1 MSKLEP
7 RKLVPELRFSEFRES
22 EGWNQKTVKDIFSIF
37 QGYAFSSTDSVAT
50 GVRWLKIAD
59 VDIQKMNHNS
69 PSFLP
74 KHYEGEYGRFLVK
87 KNDYVMALT
96 RPILGGKLKI
106 ARVDDVFNGALL
118 NQRVGKLVAEE
129 NSTFVYYLIQ
139 TSQLVSDIERSIAGS
154 EPPNLSSQQIK
165 DIKTYIPSDEREI
178 EKISECLSS
187 MDDLITANTQKLE
200 SLKLHKKGLMQ
211 KLFPAEGENKPECRF
226 REFDGDWKEC
236 LLDDIA
242 VFLKGKGISKSDI
255 DENGKLPCIRYGELY
270 TQYQEVIDGVFS
282 YTNVPCEQLV
292 LSKKNDVLIPASG
305 ETQLDIATASCILNE
320 GVALGGDLN
329 IIRTKVNGVFLA
341 YYLNGVK
348 KLEIAQMAQGISVI
362 HLYSSQLKNI
372 LLHIPNIKEQT
383 KIASCLFSI
392 DKLIHEQSQRVE
404 ILREHKKGLMQ
415 RLFPVVEGGAV

>member
-1 MSKLEP
+1 M
-7 RKLVPELRFSEFRES
+7 VPELRFSGF
-22 EGWNQKTVKDIFSIF
+22 NKTWTKK
-37 QGYAFSSTDSVAT
+37 
-50 GVRWLKIAD
+50 RLKEIGT
-59 VDIQKMNHNS
+59 
-69 PSFLP
+69 F
-74 KHYEGEYGRFLVK
+74 
-87 KNDYVMALT
+87 
-96 RPILGGKLKI
+96 LGGGTPSKTNPDFWTGLIPWVSSSDITDDSIHQIKVTRFITEDAIAKSATKLVPENTI
-106 ARVDDVFNGALL
+106 LLVSRVG
-118 NQRVGKLVAEE
+118 VGKLAVTTKKLCTSQDFANFTPSEG
-129 NSTFVYYLIQ
+129 NVYFLAYYLKSKSTEFLKFNQGMAIQ
-139 TSQLVSDIERSIAGS
+139 GFTKDDIS
-154 EPPNLSSQQIK
+154 NFVL
-165 DIKTYIPSDEREI
+165 YIPQDLEEQQ
-178 EKISECLSS
+178 KIGACLSS
-187 MDDLITANTQKLE
+187 IDNLITENTKKLD
-200 SLKLHKKGLMQ
+200 SLKLHKKGLLQ